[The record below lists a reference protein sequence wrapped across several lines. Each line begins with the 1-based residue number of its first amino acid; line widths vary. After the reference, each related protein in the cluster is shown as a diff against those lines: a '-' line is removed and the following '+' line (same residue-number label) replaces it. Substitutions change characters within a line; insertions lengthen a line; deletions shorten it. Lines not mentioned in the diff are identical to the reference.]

1 VKVPSTQLTAIFRL
15 VSVPEATTPSSP
27 STRQTRFLGT
37 PPSPSTRQ
45 TRFLGTPPWTAVKLP
60 TSSTLPFL
68 CLDHRQHFTIHSSTV
83 GKGSIQEARLI
94 RAERTNAELNDRQ
107 EDHEAALDEVSLGKQ

>member
-1 VKVPSTQLTAIFRL
+1 MKVPSTQLTAIFRL

-37 PPSPSTRQ
+37 PP
-45 TRFLGTPPWTAVKLP
+45 WTAVELP